1 VKKKLLKWG
10 IALLA
15 LSFVT
20 VGGEKKT
27 EGAFSPVVKGAHG
40 VEVTVF
46 DGKEGR
52 FLTTVNSEQYQK
64 AALFG
69 NESLIPYKWGS
80 KENHTGWYDYYKP
93 QKVTGREIR
102 GNFDDSKFIIR
113 VPDKWNGKLV
123 VSASPATRNETST
136 DLLFSDYML
145 GKGYAYAVTDKGTQ
159 GEIDP
164 NDALAKVKNAL
175 VSEEDSI
182 KEWNERFRQ
191 LTKAAQTY
199 LVNNHA
205 SSLIKKGDKSNSASK
220 LITKDHKVPTYAI
233 GISNSGYVVRYA
245 LEHDGAKYSGEPPLY
260 DGGVDWEGVLWQSN
274 NDNLI
279 TSLTD
284 VVNNA
289 EPALY
294 GEGKEK
300 KKAIKKMYRAGLPK
314 GSEELWPYHDLAYW
328 FVTLNI
334 YRDEFDPNAPKK
346 LAWEDY
352 LTIINGVRDRSND
365 HIFKNYNYF
374 KRPKQVRENVAQI
387 ENTGNIQAPLISIAG
402 SLDALIPP
410 SIHADPYEKLVK
422 KNKKGHMH
430 RLYTIE
436 NGNHVDSLVWDP
448 NADSKK
454 KLQPLLPYAHQSFDL
469 LVNWVEKGTPPPSSG
484 TIQAPTNPLHVRDIV
499 TGKEKD
505 PSM

>member
-1 VKKKLLKWG
+1 
-10 IALLA
+10 
-15 LSFVT
+15 
-20 VGGEKKT
+20 
-27 EGAFSPVVKGAHG
+27 
-40 VEVTVF
+40 
-46 DGKEGR
+46 
-52 FLTTVNSEQYQK
+52 
-64 AALFG
+64 
-69 NESLIPYKWGS
+69 
-80 KENHTGWYDYYKP
+80 
-93 QKVTGREIR
+93 
-102 GNFDDSKFIIR
+102 
-113 VPDKWNGKLV
+113 
-123 VSASPATRNETST
+123 
-136 DLLFSDYML
+136 
-145 GKGYAYAVTDKGTQ
+145 
-159 GEIDP
+159 
-164 NDALAKVKNAL
+164 
-175 VSEEDSI
+175 
-182 KEWNERFRQ
+182 
-191 LTKAAQTY
+191 
-199 LVNNHA
+199 
-205 SSLIKKGDKSNSASK
+205 
-220 LITKDHKVPTYAI
+220 
-233 GISNSGYVVRYA
+233 
-245 LEHDGAKYSGEPPLY
+245 
-260 DGGVDWEGVLWQSN
+260 
-274 NDNLI
+274 
-279 TSLTD
+279 
-284 VVNNA
+284 
-289 EPALY
+289 
-294 GEGKEK
+294 
-300 KKAIKKMYRAGLPK
+300 MYRAGLPK